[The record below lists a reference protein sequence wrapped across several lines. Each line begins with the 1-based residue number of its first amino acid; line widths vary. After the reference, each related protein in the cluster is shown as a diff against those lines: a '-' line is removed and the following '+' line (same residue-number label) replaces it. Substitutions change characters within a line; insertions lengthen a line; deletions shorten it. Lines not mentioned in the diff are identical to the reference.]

1 MTSPLPQQQLQTVI
15 GESSAAVIATTT
27 GSVNYSNNST
37 TQTLVHEQQVELFLL
52 ECGLSQY
59 LSIFIEEGFDRLE
72 SVSI

>member
-1 MTSPLPQQQLQTVI
+1 MTSPLPQQQLQTII
-15 GESSAAVIATTT
+15 GESSTTA

-37 TQTLVHEQQVELFLL
+37 TRTLVHEQQVELFLL